1 MPDKNEKFVNEF
13 ADYMNKFDQIRE
25 LAQRFKT
32 SPGSVMEMFFSIG
45 LEALRQTES
54 IMKNEFESKLKEM
67 LPSSIPDELKN
78 RLRNKITLA
87 VANFNKIKIKHS
99 GGFYDERKFKDD

>member
-1 MPDKNEKFVNEF
+1 MPDKNENFVKEF
-13 ADYMNKFDQIRE
+13 EDYINKFEKIRE

-54 IMKNEFESKLKEM
+54 IMKNEFESKLKEIF
-67 LPSSIPDELKN
+67 PEGSSPE
-78 RLRNKITLA
+78 ITAKKFKEILTLYEII
-87 VANFNKIKIKHS
+87 FPKIKIK
-99 GGFYDERKFKDD
+99 K